1 MGSENA
7 LIVFFKV
14 PQAGKVKTR
23 LSPFLSPED
32 ATRLYTCFIEDT
44 FEKVCTNAV
53 QVFGFV
59 SGAIDERSQL
69 LRFLSAKHVQV
80 VEQVGRDLGERMSN
94 AFRFCFEQGYK
105 RVCII
110 GTDSPDMPRSIVE
123 RAFEV
128 LQTDAPTIAIAG
140 ADDGGYVLLGMN
152 RYFPEAFQHVP
163 YSTSE
168 TYAATLAQLSNIH
181 ANLVELEKWYDIDTP
196 DDLKR
201 LVQTLFP
208 SRALRTVNFLN
219 HLFNSR
225 INMKITIGVTE
236 YLRKA
241 LPPYETK
248 TDEYI
253 AWLKSGEAFGYDIE
267 CVRLPYSGNSFE
279 ALKAQNLDALS
290 RLDAIVFS
298 GGHDVEPSLFGVQ
311 LSREALNELNV
322 QNSIIERDEMEL
334 LLARKSIEQGL
345 PVLGIC
351 RGLQLVNVAMGGT
364 LILDIEKQKG
374 IHGHEAKG
382 PEESGYHTVTL
393 APDSKLGNMIGA
405 TEGEV
410 STRHHQAAD
419 KVGEGLRIVSHS
431 NDGIIEAME
440 SIDDRPIF
448 LVQWH
453 PERMWLEK
461 RDNAFSETLLKNFL
475 AFVAQRKHATTS
487 ASA

>member
-1 MGSENA
+1 MSSKNA

-23 LSPFLSPED
+23 LSPFLSPEE
-32 ATRLYTCFIEDT
+32 AARLYTYFIEDT
-44 FEKVCTNAV
+44 FEKVCATSV

-59 SGAIDERSQL
+59 SRAIDERSELSQ
-69 LRFLSAKHVQV
+69 FLSAKHVQV
-80 VEQVGRDLGERMSN
+80 VEQVGRDLGERMSS

-110 GTDSPDMPRSIVE
+110 GTDSPDMPLSIIE

-128 LQTDAPTIAIAG
+128 LKNDAPTVAIAG

-168 TYAATLAQLSNIH
+168 TYAATLAQLSNIN
-181 ANLVELEKWYDIDTP
+181 ANLIELEKWYDIDTP
-196 DDLKR
+196 DDIKR
-201 LVQTLFP
+201 LVHSSFP
-208 SRALRTVNFLN
+208 SHAPRTVNFLN
-219 HLFNSR
+219 RLFNSR
-225 INMKITIGVTE
+225 INMKLTIGVTE

-253 AWLKSGEAFGYDIE
+253 AWLKSGEVFGYEIE
-267 CVRLPYSGNSFE
+267 CVRLPYSSSSFE
-279 ALKAQNLDALS
+279 ALKTKNLDALS

-298 GGHDVEPSLFGVQ
+298 GGEDVKPSFFGIE
-311 LSREALNELNV
+311 LSEVERERLKV
-322 QNSIIERDEMEL
+322 HSRPERDEMEI
-334 LLARKSIEQGL
+334 LLAQKSVERGL

-364 LILDIEKQKG
+364 LILDIESQTNAGDHK
-374 IHGHEAKG
+374 AKG
-382 PEESGYHTVTL
+382 AEESNYHPLTIDL
-393 APDSKLGNMIGA
+393 DSKLGKMIGA

-410 STRHHQAAD
+410 STRHHQAAE
-419 KVGEGLRIVSHS
+419 KVADGLRIASRS
-431 NDGIIEAME
+431 DDGIIEALE
-440 SIDDRPIF
+440 ADDERPIF

-453 PERMWLEK
+453 PERMWIEK

>member
-1 MGSENA
+1 MSSRNA

-23 LSPFLSPED
+23 LSPFFSPED
-32 ATRLYTCFIEDT
+32 ATRLYAYFIEDT
-44 FEKVCTNAV
+44 FEKVCATSV

-59 SGAIDERSQL
+59 SGAIDEQSEL
-69 LRFLSAKHVQV
+69 WEFLSARRVQV
-80 VEQVGRDLGERMSN
+80 VEQVGRDLGERMSR

-110 GTDSPDMPRSIVE
+110 GTDSPDMPLSIIE

-128 LQTDAPTIAIAG
+128 LETNAPTVAIAG

-168 TYAATLAQLSNIH
+168 TYAATLAQLSNIN
-181 ANLVELEKWYDIDTP
+181 ANLIELEKWYDIDTP

-201 LVQTLFP
+201 LAQTSLRSHAP
-208 SRALRTVNFLN
+208 RTVNFLN

-225 INMKITIGVTE
+225 INMKLTIGVTE

-267 CVRLPYSGNSFE
+267 CVRLPYSSSSFE

-290 RLDAIVFS
+290 HLDAIVFS

-382 PEESGYHTVTL
+382 PEESGYHTITL
-393 APDSKLGNMIGA
+393 EPNSKLGKMIGA
-405 TEGEV
+405 TKGEV

-419 KVGEGLRIVSHS
+419 KVGEGLRIVGHS